1 VNHKYTWAHPYTPD
15 KKYSKRVVYL
25 SMEFGI
31 GQPLKTYSGG
41 LGYLAGSHM
50 QSAAQ
55 IKQNLIG
62 VGMLWNYGYYDQV
75 RDKHNHMKTQYTKKF
90 YSYLEDTGI
99 VLTVKIKGHEVK
111 VKAYYLKPETFGTV
125 PMYFLTTDIQENDD
139 LARSI
144 TKRLYDSNESTRV
157 AQSIVLGIGGAKLV
171 EVLGGSDIFHMNEA
185 HSLPVAFH
193 LLEKYGSMEEV
204 KKRLV
209 FTTHTPVMAG
219 NAVHDIHLLNEMG
232 FFGNVNFE
240 EARNITGMHEDHFE
254 YTPAALRMAKVANG
268 VSQLHG
274 EVAREMWS
282 GYDRICEIKAITNAQ
297 DEIYWQDNV
306 LKAALDQKND
316 QAYVARK
323 KAMKKELFK
332 IVADQTGDIFDENI
346 LTIVWARRFAGYKR
360 ADLIMRDMERFE
372 RMLNQ
377 SDYPV
382 QIIWAG
388 KPYPEDYG
396 AVALFNKIKDISYRY
411 KNMAIL
417 TGYELELS
425 AALKKG
431 SDLWLNTPRR
441 PKEASGTSGM
451 TAAMNGSINLS
462 TQDGWIPEFFKDKEN
477 SFVLPIA
484 DLNQDENGQD
494 TQDHES
500 LLSLLENEIAPMYY
514 EHPERWITIMK
525 NSMLDVS
532 PMFDSKRM
540 ADEYYAKVFND

>member
-1 VNHKYTWAHPYTPD
+1 VNNKYTWAHPYKPA

-31 GQPLKTYSGG
+31 DQPLKIYSGG

-50 QSAAQ
+50 RSAAQ
-55 IKQNLIG
+55 LKQNLIG

-75 RDKHNHMKTQYTKKF
+75 RDKHNHMKVEFREKF

-99 VLTVKIKGHEVK
+99 MLTVKIRGHEVK
-111 VKAYYLKPETFGTV
+111 VKAYYLNPETFGTV
-125 PMYFLTTDIQENDD
+125 PMYFLTTDIQENDE

-157 AQSIVLGIGGAKLV
+157 AQNIVLGIGGAKLI
-171 EVLGGSDIFHMNEA
+171 EAIGGTDIYHMNEA

-193 LLEKYGSMEEV
+193 LLEKYGNLEEV

-219 NAVHDIHLLNEMG
+219 NAVRNIHLLKEMG

-240 EARNITGMHEDHFE
+240 EARNITGMHENHFE

-274 EVAREMWS
+274 EVAREMWK

-297 DEIYWQDNV
+297 DEVYWQDEL
-306 LKAALDQKND
+306 LKTALDQKD
-316 QAYVARK
+316 DHALVARK

-372 RMLNQ
+372 RMLNH
-377 SDYPV
+377 SKYPV

-388 KPYPEDYG
+388 KPYPEDYN
-396 AVALFNKIKDISYRY
+396 AVALFNKIKDISYSH

-425 AALKKG
+425 AAIKKG

-462 TQDGWIPEFFKDKEN
+462 VQDGWIPEFFKDKIN

-494 TQDHES
+494 NEDHEN
-500 LLSLLENEIAPMYY
+500 LMSLLENEIAPMYY
-514 EHPERWITIMK
+514 EHPEEWTTIVK

-540 ADEYYAKVFND
+540 ADEYYNKIFKD